1 MLRALIPPR
10 EPQQHEPIRP
20 PMIYIEKKLK
30 WEYKQI
36 VRNLESEKPLE
47 ESELNKLGDDGWEL
61 AGTVNSVTGRGSK
74 GNVTIGTNS
83 TLIFKRQKR

>member
-1 MLRALIPPR
+1 MQHFLIPPR

-20 PMIYIEKKLK
+20 PMIYIEKPLK

-47 ESELNKLGDDGWEL
+47 ERELN
-61 AGTVNSVTGRGSK
+61 A
-74 GNVTIGTNS
+74 
-83 TLIFKRQKR
+83 

>member
-1 MLRALIPPR
+1 MQHFLIPPR

-20 PMIYIEKKLK
+20 PMIYIEKPLT

-47 ESELNKLGDDGWEL
+47 EAELNALGEDDWEMVGI
-61 AGTVNSVTGRGSK
+61 AQQPPMTYYY
-74 GNVTIGTNS
+74 
-83 TLIFKRQKR
+83 FKRQIEK